1 MLSPGSRDLIE
12 REILNDKTAQVR
24 RVQAQDLSTHTLG
37 YQPDIRLSKHFIVW
51 HLFILSRAR
60 WGLPSNSN

>member
-1 MLSPGSRDLIE
+1 MFQCPFMLSPGSRDLIE

-37 YQPDIRLSKHFIVW
+37 YQPDIRLSKTLHCLTLIY
-51 HLFILSRAR
+51 S
-60 WGLPSNSN
+60 